1 MWDNIRTF
9 FDIFIVSLILYRIL
23 VLMVGTRAIQLLK
36 GVLVLL
42 LFSLLA
48 SVLQLRLLTWL
59 LGRGLWALSFAVPIV
74 FQPELRKM
82 LEEMGRGHLWRHRI
96 PLDEA
101 ENLSRQV
108 AGALNYMKVHRIGA
122 LVVLQQ
128 ETGLG
133 DYWRTAVH
141 LSAEIS
147 QELIISIFWKD
158 NPLHDGALILD
169 RERMTAA
176 GCYLPLAD
184 APEISRWYGTRHR
197 AALGLSEV
205 SDALILIVSEER
217 GEVSLAY
224 KGHLSKN
231 LKDAQME
238 KLLFH
243 YFSGRETVRR
253 TWRVRLHRLMQL
265 FWESPAQP

>member
-23 VLMVGTRAIQLLK
+23 VLMAGTRAIQLLK

-48 SVLQLRLLTWL
+48 SALQLRLLSWL

-108 AGALNYMKVHRIGA
+108 AGALNYIRH
-122 LVVLQQ
+122 VLQ
-128 ETGLG
+128 
-133 DYWRTAVH
+133 
-141 LSAEIS
+141 
-147 QELIISIFWKD
+147 
-158 NPLHDGALILD
+158 LHFLVPI
-169 RERMTAA
+169 
-176 GCYLPLAD
+176 
-184 APEISRWYGTRHR
+184 
-197 AALGLSEV
+197 
-205 SDALILIVSEER
+205 
-217 GEVSLAY
+217 
-224 KGHLSKN
+224 
-231 LKDAQME
+231 
-238 KLLFH
+238 
-243 YFSGRETVRR
+243 
-253 TWRVRLHRLMQL
+253 
-265 FWESPAQP
+265 

>member
-23 VLMVGTRAIQLLK
+23 VLMAGTRAIQLLK

-48 SVLQLRLLTWL
+48 SALQLRLLSWL

-108 AGALNYMKVHRIGA
+108 AGALNYMKAHRIGA

-184 APEISRWYGTRHR
+184 APEISRWYGTRLR
-197 AALGLSEV
+197 DRKSV
-205 SDALILIVSEER
+205 V
-217 GEVSLAY
+217 
-224 KGHLSKN
+224 
-231 LKDAQME
+231 
-238 KLLFH
+238 
-243 YFSGRETVRR
+243 
-253 TWRVRLHRLMQL
+253 
-265 FWESPAQP
+265 